1 MRRSH
6 RLKGE
11 VVKHSLQHAE
21 LEHVDLHH
29 VDRILLVHLGR
40 THSQAKL
47 PARKRFLALIADNA
61 SEVISDTDLRQRV
74 TCQ

>member
-40 THSQAKL
+40 TH
-47 PARKRFLALIADNA
+47 
-61 SEVISDTDLRQRV
+61 
-74 TCQ
+74 

>member
-1 MRRSH
+1 MTDPEDSGPH
-6 RLKGE
+6 K
-11 VVKHSLQHAE
+11 AE
-21 LEHVDLHH
+21 
-29 VDRILLVHLGR
+29 VHLGR

-47 PARKRFLALIADNA
+47 PARKRFLALIAENA